1 MPELQHNN
9 IWETA
14 LSLGGNIGD
23 TTFFFDFAA
32 AELAAGGM
40 TGIRRS
46 RIIRTAPVNCVPG
59 TPDFLNTALTG
70 TWHGT
75 PLELLRLCQNIEQ
88 RAGRPAEH
96 SSREARVLDCD
107 IILCGGIISSDPR
120 LILPHPRARE
130 RRFVLEVL
138 AELIPERRFPDTGE
152 TVAEALSRLP

>member
-1 MPELQHNN
+1 MREPLNN
-9 IWETA
+9 NNFEIA

-23 TTFFFDFAA
+23 TAGFFDFAVR
-32 AELAAGGM
+32 ELAAAGVED
-40 TGIRRS
+40 IRCS

-70 TWHGT
+70 VWHGT
-75 PLELLRLCQNIEQ
+75 PLELLEVCQSIER

-107 IILCGGIISSDPR
+107 IILCGDIVSDDPR
-120 LILPHPRARE
+120 LILPHPRAKE

-138 AELIPERRFPDTGE
+138 AELIPDRTFPDDGI
-152 TVAEALSRLP
+152 TVAEALAGLP